1 MGTNF
6 DGLDVQVF
14 TNASGTEAQAQNRQL
29 LLRKMQLSAEERTP
43 LTWNAIHRSAEDWVQ
58 VCIQQSLYVKWLTKL
73 LTLLASLLILV
84 LFTVFRVQQQC
95 DSYDGSN
102 TTNFVVNDSAINR

>member
-43 LTWNAIHRSAEDWVQ
+43 LTWNAIHRSAED
-58 VCIQQSLYVKWLTKL
+58 
-73 LTLLASLLILV
+73 
-84 LFTVFRVQQQC
+84 
-95 DSYDGSN
+95 
-102 TTNFVVNDSAINR
+102 